1 MFDSNQ
7 NVISNIINFDPT
19 LDYSQDFSLSDD
31 IDSKIYNLEET
42 EE

>member
-19 LDYSQDFSLSDD
+19 LDYSEDFSLSDD
-31 IDSKIYNLEET
+31 TDPEVYDLEET
-42 EE
+42 E